1 MPKFVIA
8 ANVQYRERG
17 QSFNRNAE
25 ILSVAPGES
34 TTDWQTEK
42 VASVDQ
48 LKQVFKAAN
57 DKKKI
62 TLMMKQAYA
71 TPSFSNN
78 RNIDL
83 VSLQFNERSSTGTG
97 GRILT
102 ERCKDLTVI
111 KSQPL
116 TNEIL
121 QLAYKNNHITVEGV
135 DAQGTLIVTLKFID
149 PGFSAS

>member
-1 MPKFVIA
+1 MPRLVIA

-17 QSFNRNAE
+17 QSFTRTAE

-42 VASVDQ
+42 VLSVDQ
-48 LKQVFKAAN
+48 LKQIFKTAN

-71 TPSFSNN
+71 TASFSNN

-83 VSLQFNERSSTGTG
+83 LSLQFNERSSTGTG
-97 GRILT
+97 GRLLT

-111 KSQPL
+111 KSLPL